1 MSKIFFPICNYLFQ
15 TGRLPIACCLL
26 LIGISSCKKI
36 TTEQGTVP
44 FNPYDTVNYNS
55 NVVPDVPIDS
65 NSFLGIHKYI
75 LSVKCAVNGCHDG
88 SFEPDY
94 RTVQSAYS
102 TLVYAPVVKNTS
114 DSFYTYRVVPNDTAH
129 SWLWFRL
136 TTTDQNIGRMPL
148 YDTLYPAQRE
158 KIKNWIMSGARDL
171 FGNSPAQPTYTPSF
185 YGLVAYLPDQNNFR
199 VDTIRGGIITNPFA
213 VIQGNNVQI
222 WWGLYDDITLPFSF
236 TYNKVKFSTDPFN
249 FDNAVEVPLQQ
260 VVNPHFD
267 LLFGYN
273 TPFFN
278 YCIVNTSQWSV
289 NDIVYM
295 RVYVQ
300 DSDHS
305 TPTELPD
312 GGSLLYLLTY
322 CAFII
327 Q

>member
-1 MSKIFFPICNYLFQ
+1 MMKIKFQIPNFKFRTICLA
-15 TGRLPIACCLL
+15 IACYLL
-26 LIGISSCKKI
+26 LTAISSCKKI
-36 TTEQGTVP
+36 TTEPGTLP
-44 FNPYDTVNYNS
+44 FNPFDTINYNS

-65 NSFLGIHKYI
+65 STLLGIHKFI

-114 DSFYTYRVVPNDTAH
+114 DSFYTYRVVPNDTSH

-136 TTTDQNIGRMPL
+136 TTTDQTIGRMPL
-148 YDTLYPAQRE
+148 YDTLFPAQRE
-158 KIKNWIMSGARDL
+158 KIKNWIMNGARDL
-171 FGNSPAQPTYTPSF
+171 FGNSAAQPTYTPSF
-185 YGLVAYLPDQNNFR
+185 YGVLAYLPDQNDFR

-213 VIQGNNVQI
+213 VLQGNNVQI
-222 WWGLYDDITLPFSF
+222 WWGLYDDITLPFAF

-260 VVNPHFD
+260 VFTPHFD
-267 LLFGYN
+267 FLFGYN

-305 TPTELPD
+305 TPTELPAA
-312 GGSLLYLLTY
+312 GSLLYLQTY